1 MDEDMKYPF
10 ILPKDHHVTELIICH
25 HHEKLGHLGQES
37 VLSSLRERF
46 WIVNGRS
53 AARRVLKNCIDCQ
66 KRKAPSG
73 QQLMAK
79 LQQDRVTPNEP
90 PFTHVGLD
98 FFGPIEVKQGRS
110 RVKRYGCLFTCLTIR
125 AIHIEVAQSLNTD
138 SMINALRRFI
148 NLRGH
153 PKEIRRDCGTN
164 FTRADKE
171 LKACIDEWNRQ
182 RINGFCAQR
191 GIKWIFNPPGASHM
205 GGAWERMIRS
215 LRQILKALLKE
226 QVVNDEVL
234 STVMTEATNILNSR
248 PLTRNSDE
256 PTDEEPLTPNHLL
269 QLRPCTSLPPCF
281 GRGGSKNISLLF
293 KKERRGMNQRKTLK
307 WVTLS
312 C

>member
-1 MDEDMKYPF
+1 
-10 ILPKDHHVTELIICH
+10 
-25 HHEKLGHLGQES
+25 
-37 VLSSLRERF
+37 
-46 WIVNGRS
+46 
-53 AARRVLKNCIDCQ
+53 
-66 KRKAPSG
+66 
-73 QQLMAK
+73 
-79 LQQDRVTPNEP
+79 
-90 PFTHVGLD
+90 
-98 FFGPIEVKQGRS
+98 
-110 RVKRYGCLFTCLTIR
+110 
-125 AIHIEVAQSLNTD
+125 
-138 SMINALRRFI
+138 MINALRRFI

-164 FTRADKE
+164 FIRADKE

-269 QLRPCTSLPPCF
+269 QLRPSTSLPPCF